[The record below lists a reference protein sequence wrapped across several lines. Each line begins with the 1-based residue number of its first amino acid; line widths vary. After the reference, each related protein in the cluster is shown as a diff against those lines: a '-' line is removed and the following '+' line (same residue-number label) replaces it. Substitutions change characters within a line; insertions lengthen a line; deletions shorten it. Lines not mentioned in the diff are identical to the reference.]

1 MAFCKLL
8 PSYSVEKTQVVNR
21 RTCELGDVLLDD
33 TRIPPVFVRDGPI
46 FEKMGLAIVVIAVG
60 PETRAKR
67 LG

>member
-1 MAFCKLL
+1 MAFCKLS

-21 RTCELGDVLLDD
+21 WTCELGDVLFDD
-33 TRIPPVFVRDGPI
+33 AHIPPVFVRDGPI
-46 FEKMGLAIVVIAVG
+46 FEKIGLAIVVIAVG

>member
-1 MAFCKLL
+1 MAFCGLP

-21 RTCELGDVLLDD
+21 RTCETGDVLFDD
-33 TRIPPVFVRDGPI
+33 ARIPPVFVHDGPI

>member
-1 MAFCKLL
+1 MAFCKLS

-21 RTCELGDVLLDD
+21 RTCELGDVLFDD
-33 TRIPPVFVRDGPI
+33 AHIPPVFVHDGPI
-46 FEKMGLAIVVIAVG
+46 FEKIGLAIVIIAVG